1 MPMVVKYFIST
12 LVNHTGCRMMSSVN
26 VTFGVNGSRNPLC
39 VLYSRFGGTMVSTV
53 TISASNPA
61 RLARSMS
68 W

>member
-1 MPMVVKYFIST
+1 MVVKYFIST

-26 VTFGVNGSRNPLC
+26 RMLGVNGSRKPLR

-53 TISASNPA
+53 TINASKPA

-68 W
+68 